1 MRLPVD
7 LIRFFFSTRKMANI
21 RSDQIKRDSLTYP
34 EATSKLKITVTYF
47 SFELALSVGIQV
59 APSSLCLSNELIIS
73 CSLFSLK
80 LRCLFCIFQLN
91 SAIIKLHEKKVC
103 TLKSRSDT
111 RWLSRHTATHLT
123 LFNPSK
129 NKSQI
134 EIVLRGNLIDTT
146 N

>member
-91 SAIIKLHEKKVC
+91 SAIIKLHEKKSLYPQIQIRYEMIVTTHSHSSH
-103 TLKSRSDT
+103 TLQPVK
-111 RWLSRHTATHLT
+111 
-123 LFNPSK
+123 K
-129 NKSQI
+129 QI
-134 EIVLRGNLIDTT
+134 SNRDSIEGELN
-146 N
+146 